1 MRSVTVQLVGNENES
16 EIGNGAT
23 RRCDWCG
30 VTHCSWVRDS
40 IMGSWVRCSWV
51 RCLWVCG
58 FAVRG
63 SWVRRSWFA
72 VRGSWVRATRCSWVR
87 QSQVDDL
94 AGGATISTFLGSRSL
109 SLSVCACE
117 SFLSLFL
124 SLRIL
129 GNDLKV
135 KFWLKIFSR
144 SKALILRTT
153 EILFQKIH
161 FPYATK
167 HPHLWKNFFESD
179 LKPKQTQP

>member
-1 MRSVTVQLVGNENES
+1 MRSVMVQLAGNENES

-30 VTHCSWVRDS
+30 VTRCSWVRDS
-40 IMGSWVRCSWV
+40 IVGSWVRCSWV
-51 RCLWVCG
+51 CGFTVCG
-58 FAVRG
+58 LVG
-63 SWVRRSWFA
+63 SPFVVCRSWF
-72 VRGSWVRATRCSWVR
+72 VGSCNSLFVGSTISGWRSRRWC
-87 QSQVDDL
+87 DDL
-94 AGGATISTFLGSRSL
+94 HFSGFAISL

-124 SLRIL
+124 SLRVL

-144 SKALILRTT
+144 SKALILRST